1 MTGDSF
7 TAWNSLARLGA
18 LLMLGACT
26 AQEFTVRD
34 PDGSE
39 RSFRHIELHPKFVV
53 RPDQVE
59 IRPAGATDDGFPVEE
74 IVRRDGKGGRY
85 FRVQPP
91 FGEPL
96 FFREVPKP
104 RPGPPLA
111 RPGTAVDEV
120 PQPIFEEFTSGAE
133 LRVTAQLDPEF
144 ATLESRTEGGAWI
157 SVAHGSFERVALAA
171 AAQGMEPL
179 EFTNDFGSWR
189 VDIDRRFPMATVWLE
204 GTLVQVRGLR

>member
-1 MTGDSF
+1 MAGDSF
-7 TAWNSLARLGA
+7 AVWNRLARLGA
-18 LLMLGACT
+18 LLALGACT

-104 RPGPPLA
+104 RPGPPRA
-111 RPGTAVDEV
+111 RPGTTVDEA
-120 PQPIFEEFTSGAE
+120 PEPIFPEFAPGAE

-144 ATLESRTEGGAWI
+144 ATLEARVEGGAWTP
-157 SVAHGSFERVALAA
+157 VAHGSFERVALAA
-171 AAQGMEPL
+171 AAHGMEPL
-179 EFTNDFGSWR
+179 EFTNELGSWR
-189 VDIDRRFPMATVWLE
+189 VDIDGRFPMATVRLE
-204 GTLVQVRGLR
+204 GSVVEVRGLR